1 MTYSNEIHGAGNK
14 VGEYLAGWQR
24 ARAELANFR
33 KRMAEEQALRDKQ
46 AKQRIIEDLIP
57 LLDNFRV
64 MVLHLPS
71 EMKEDQWVQGVL
83 HIAKQLEQLLDDY
96 SVKPIEAEGEKFDP
110 SLHEAVEYVT
120 GSEAPGGVVA
130 DVLQTGYM
138 MDGEVIRPAK
148 VKVAK

>member
-1 MTYSNEIHGAGNK
+1 MTYANEIHGVDNK
-14 VGEYLAGWQR
+14 MGEYLAGWQR

-64 MVLHLPS
+64 MVLHLPA

-83 HIAKQLEQLLDDY
+83 HIAKQLEQLLEDY
-96 SVKPIEAEGEKFDP
+96 SVSPIEAEGEKFDP
-110 SLHEAVEYVT
+110 SLHEAVEYVPET
-120 GSEAPGGVVA
+120 KADSGFVS
-130 DVLQTGYM
+130 DVLQRGYM